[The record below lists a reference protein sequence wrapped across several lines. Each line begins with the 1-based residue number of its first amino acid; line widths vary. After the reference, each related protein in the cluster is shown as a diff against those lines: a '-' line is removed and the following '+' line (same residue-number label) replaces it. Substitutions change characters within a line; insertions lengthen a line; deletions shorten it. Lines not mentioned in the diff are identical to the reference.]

1 MRNTISLSFILLWF
15 CTYPSDAAST
25 TAIQSQTLTPVLI
38 HKTINPIL
46 RLEIDSEESQTQFKQ
61 IKVSF
66 AGCDNLS
73 DIQTA
78 ALYFTGNSDQFDNTK
93 VMDQT
98 NTISHSITFS
108 AEMPLHKGTNYFWV
122 TVNLS
127 PTANLL
133 HYIDA
138 SVAMIQTT
146 TGDVNVTDITPQVR
160 QRIGI
165 ALRQHMDDDVHTY
178 RIPAL
183 TTTKKGTLL
192 AVYDMRR
199 RHGRDL
205 QEDIDIGLSRS
216 SDGGQTWEPVKVIM
230 DMGEYNGLPQEQNG
244 VSDPGIV
251 VDQKSG
257 YIFCAAV
264 WMWGKPGKHQWSEDG
279 SEPGF
284 EIGKSAQF
292 MMVESRNDG
301 KNWSKPK
308 NLTRKLK
315 QEEWWLYAPSPQAGI
330 TLQDGTVVLPS
341 QGRDKN
347 GDPFS
352 TIMYTR
358 DRGRSWTVG
367 NPALVGTSECQ
378 GVQLADGS
386 IMLNMRTER
395 PTLFRSVV
403 TSRDL
408 GKTWTVHPTHQ
419 KTLIEPSCNGSLL
432 RFDYRDGNN
441 NKSVLV
447 FANPHSQTSR
457 SMHTL
462 KISFDEGKTWPKE
475 NHYLMDAGRGFG
487 YPSLTQIDGEHLGIL
502 YEGSGSHLQ
511 FQKFTL
517 QELIDR

>member
-1 MRNTISLSFILLWF
+1 
-15 CTYPSDAAST
+15 
-25 TAIQSQTLTPVLI
+25 
-38 HKTINPIL
+38 
-46 RLEIDSEESQTQFKQ
+46 
-61 IKVSF
+61 
-66 AGCDNLS
+66 
-73 DIQTA
+73 
-78 ALYFTGNSDQFDNTK
+78 
-93 VMDQT
+93 
-98 NTISHSITFS
+98 
-108 AEMPLHKGTNYFWV
+108 
-122 TVNLS
+122 
-127 PTANLL
+127 
-133 HYIDA
+133 
-138 SVAMIQTT
+138 
-146 TGDVNVTDITPQVR
+146 
-160 QRIGI
+160 
-165 ALRQHMDDDVHTY
+165 
-178 RIPAL
+178 
-183 TTTKKGTLL
+183 
-192 AVYDMRR
+192 
-199 RHGRDL
+199 
-205 QEDIDIGLSRS
+205 
-216 SDGGQTWEPVKVIM
+216 
-230 DMGEYNGLPQEQNG
+230 
-244 VSDPGIV
+244 
-251 VDQKSG
+251 
-257 YIFCAAV
+257 
-264 WMWGKPGKHQWSEDG
+264 
-279 SEPGF
+279 
-284 EIGKSAQF
+284 
-292 MMVESRNDG
+292 
-301 KNWSKPK
+301 
-308 NLTRKLK
+308 
-315 QEEWWLYAPSPQAGI
+315 
-330 TLQDGTVVLPS
+330 
-341 QGRDKN
+341 
-347 GDPFS
+347 
-352 TIMYTR
+352 MYTR